1 MAKQNGNKVVAPKLY
16 VCTAKDCDFSL
27 GTVGVDKDGNP
38 RLIEVTT
45 RGGNHKMDLQSPPY
59 GVVSAKDGEVAKC
72 PVCGAVLT
80 TEEDGRHKFLR
91 LNSQRIMA
99 VREKMRLI
107 GNTMK
112 GAQYD
117 PSADDL
123 KRVQSILYAEFDTL
137 SNLID
142 KRAEK
147 IANGGQTT
155 RKHVGGNKVK
165 IPFAL

>member
-1 MAKQNGNKVVAPKLY
+1 MDTKKVVAPKLFM
-16 VCTAKDCDFSL
+16 CTNATCDFST
-27 GTVGVDKDGNP
+27 GKVGVDKDGKP

-45 RGGNHKMDLQSPPY
+45 RKGNKKVDLQSPPY
-59 GVVSAKDGEVAKC
+59 GVVSAKEGETAVC

-91 LNSQRIMA
+91 LNSQRIAA

-123 KRVQSILYAEFDTL
+123 KKVQSILYAEVDTL
-137 SNLID
+137 MGLID
-142 KRAEK
+142 RRAEK
-147 IANGGQTT
+147 IANGGNTPRQH
-155 RKHVGGNKVK
+155 KVGAKNVK